1 MLRRR
6 VAEVHN
12 AQKEL
17 EFEKKLKEE
26 KKKILR
32 MKGTELEVAVSRALR
47 PLLHTTPVS
56 HTIEPYNN
64 RT

>member
-32 MKGTELEVAVSRALR
+32 MKGTELEVAVSRAFGFDAFRENRSAVLR
-47 PLLHTTPVS
+47 CRCV
-56 HTIEPYNN
+56 
-64 RT
+64 